1 MIMENWRKYLYM
13 IERKEAEKAI
23 EALEDSSEVAKIV
36 LVDSQGRVLFL
47 KRSNYLEKFAG
58 EWDLPGGHLK
68 VGEDLMAGLQ
78 REVEE
83 ETSLNILRARLYT
96 KIDNVSFFEGIYE
109 KGSIVLSN
117 EHDDYRFIDPFEF
130 ENPDKF
136 QKIAQEVV
144 NNA

>member
-1 MIMENWRKYLYM
+1 M
-13 IERKEAEKAI
+13 IERKESEKAI

-83 ETSLNILRARLYT
+83 ETSLNILRARLHT

>member
-1 MIMENWRKYLYM
+1 M

-58 EWDLPGGHLK
+58 EWDLPGGHIK
-68 VGEDLMAGLQ
+68 EGEKLLEGLF

-83 ETSLNILRARLYT
+83 ETGWICKIVDIIPGTFRRL
-96 KIDNVSFFEGIYE
+96 
-109 KGSIVLSN
+109 
-117 EHDDYRFIDPFEF
+117 
-130 ENPDKF
+130 DK
-136 QKIAQEVV
+136 
-144 NNA
+144 